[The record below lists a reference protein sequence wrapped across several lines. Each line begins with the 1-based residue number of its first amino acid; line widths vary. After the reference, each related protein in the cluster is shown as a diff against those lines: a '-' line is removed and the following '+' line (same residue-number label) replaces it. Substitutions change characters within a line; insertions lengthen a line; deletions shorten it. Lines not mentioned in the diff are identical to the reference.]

1 LISEVIDMKKK
12 IRVMTERPLN
22 AETPIESL
30 RTWATDNE
38 VFFKRNQGQFMKRPI
53 KLSSWKLNIEGL
65 VKQNLTLAFEDIRR
79 MPKVEVANTLE
90 CSGNSRSLLEEKA
103 SGNPWTIGGVG
114 NAIWGGIWF
123 KDLLA
128 KTELGKGARH
138 VSFEGLDKPLGSA
151 GIKFIRSIPLEKAI
165 DSTLLAYEMNGQLL
179 PLKHGYPLRALAL
192 GWTGANCVKWLNKI
206 KVLDQPHEGF
216 FMDKVY
222 RIFQKGEDPKSGEV
236 VKNISVKSIVV
247 EPANDETLP
256 AGIVPIRGAAY
267 AGETGIQTVDISV
280 DDGRT
285 WKPARLIG
293 PQEAYAW
300 RHWEY
305 LWEVRQAGEYTIMAR
320 ATDTKG
326 HQQPETARWNVL
338 GYGNNGIREHAI
350 VVHIV

>member
-12 IRVMTERPLN
+12 MRVMTEKPLN

-30 RTWATDNE
+30 RTWTTDNE
-38 VFFKRNQGQFMKRPI
+38 VFFKQFMQRPI
-53 KLSSWKLNIEGL
+53 KLSSWKLDIAGL
-65 VKQNLTLAFEDIRR
+65 VKYNLTLTFADIRR

-114 NAIWGGIWF
+114 NAIWGGIWL

-128 KTELGKGARH
+128 KAELGNDARH

-151 GIKFIRSIPLEKAI
+151 AIKFIRSIPLEKAI
-165 DSTLLAYEMNGQLL
+165 DSTLLAYEMNGQPL

-192 GWTGANCVKWLNKI
+192 GWTGANCVKWLHKI
-206 KVLDQPHEGF
+206 NVLDQPHEGF

-222 RIFQKGEDPKSGEV
+222 RIFQKGEDSKSGEV
-236 VKNISVKSIVV
+236 VKNISVKSIIV

-267 AGETGIQTVDISV
+267 AGEAGIQAVDISV

-285 WKPARLIG
+285 WQPARLIG
-293 PQEAYAW
+293 PQETYAW

-305 LWEVRQAGEYTIMAR
+305 LWGVQQAGEFKIMAR
-320 ATDTKG
+320 ATDNSG
-326 HQQPETARWNVL
+326 NPQPETAHWNLL
-338 GYGNNGIREHAI
+338 GYGNNGIREHAV
-350 VVHIV
+350 VVHIT